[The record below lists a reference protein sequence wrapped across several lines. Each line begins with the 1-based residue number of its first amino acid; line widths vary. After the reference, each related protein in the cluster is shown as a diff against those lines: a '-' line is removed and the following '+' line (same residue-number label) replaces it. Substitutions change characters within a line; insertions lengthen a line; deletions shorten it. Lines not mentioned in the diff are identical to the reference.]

1 MMNSPLVIG
10 IGAGLVSAVLFASTA
25 GGTWLAVFL
34 FYLAPLP
41 GFLAGLGWGWHAALV
56 AGMSGGAVV
65 VATLGVKAAAVYV
78 LSLAVPF
85 TALSYLA
92 LLSRE
97 GVTLPDQPP
106 AAAVEWYPV
115 GRIVAWAA
123 LIAAGLSA
131 VSIPLL
137 GFDSASYR
145 AAIIDILET
154 GLTRQF
160 EASGARFDREKLMPL
175 LTGMAYAMPAASAM
189 FWLGVMLTNMWTAGR
204 VVMMSGRLP
213 RPWPDIHM
221 MTFPPYFPVAFIAA
235 FFMSFLPGLAGI
247 AAIGVTGALF
257 FAYFLLGLTVIHVL
271 IRPSPMRPLFLTGLY
286 LGILVLGW
294 IGLIVAL
301 IGLLESLFH
310 LRQRALNRA
319 GPTSRGGV

>member
-41 GFLAGLGWGWHAALV
+41 GFLAGLGWGWTSALV
-56 AGMSGGAVV
+56 AGASGSAVV
-65 VATLGVKAAAVYV
+65 IATLGLKATAVYV

-85 TALSYLA
+85 TALTYLA
-92 LLSRE
+92 LLARE
-97 GVTLPDQPP
+97 IVTLPDQPP
-106 AAAVEWYPV
+106 AQGLEWYPV
-115 GRIVAWAA
+115 GRLVAWAA

-131 VSIPLL
+131 LSIPLL

-160 EASGARFDREKLMPL
+160 ETSGARFDREKMLPL
-175 LTGMAYAMPAASAM
+175 LEGMAYAMPAASAM

-204 VVMMSGRLP
+204 IVMMSGR
-213 RPWPDIHM
+213 
-221 MTFPPYFPVAFIAA
+221 
-235 FFMSFLPGLAGI
+235 
-247 AAIGVTGALF
+247 
-257 FAYFLLGLTVIHVL
+257 
-271 IRPSPMRPLFLTGLY
+271 
-286 LGILVLGW
+286 
-294 IGLIVAL
+294 
-301 IGLLESLFH
+301 
-310 LRQRALNRA
+310 
-319 GPTSRGGV
+319 